1 MHAKIT
7 LNVIITWL
15 CQDDEVLSIKNG
27 LKSIGLGSGLKSGT
41 ALTKTFGAHPD
52 LSPEGALPDIYPV
65 WF

>member
-27 LKSIGLGSGLKSGT
+27 LKSIG
-41 ALTKTFGAHPD
+41 
-52 LSPEGALPDIYPV
+52 PEGASPDIYPV
-65 WF
+65 GF

>member
-1 MHAKIT
+1 MDAKIT

-41 ALTKTFGAHPD
+41 ALTKALGALPD
-52 LSPEGALPDIYPV
+52 LSPEGASSYIYPV
-65 WF
+65 GF